1 MLQVIR
7 EKFTGGFAIA
17 ILALIG
23 VPFLFFGINYDFI
36 GTSFAAKVNGEDIT
50 SGQLELSYQQQLQQ
64 NPQLAQLPD
73 AYRAQFRERVLDS
86 LVRQRLIDQ
95 YLVEAGYRIS
105 DEQVTAAVQRIP
117 DFHVNGVFDKDT
129 YMSLLAQNGY
139 DPTQFEESQRNGMR
153 QDQLQRAIGSTAIVT
168 PAEYRRYLNLVA
180 EQRLV
185 SLATFTTDGIAE
197 DFEVTDEQVTAF
209 YDDNATLF
217 LTSESADIEYIEIRR
232 DEVST
237 AVDISEEVLLE
248 YYEDS
253 KSRYLQDEERQA
265 RHILILFGDDEA
277 AAEATAA
284 DVLARVQAGE
294 SFEALAAEFSK
305 DGGTASNGGD
315 LGTLTRTQ
323 LPGDLGGA
331 IFSMQEGAVEG
342 PVQSEFGFHII
353 RLDQIFERGPLPL
366 DEVRGELLSELRDR
380 EADDAFRALERR
392 MSDAYFDTSDL
403 QVISAAVGID
413 VQSASDFTRTGGE
426 PFGSNQVAIDAV
438 FSDGVLNGGEISEIV
453 ELDANSVAIFKVAQY
468 REAARQPLED
478 VKDLIAAEIRTQ
490 EADRI
495 IIGRVEQ
502 LLAAL
507 DAGEDFGTAAEAA
520 SGTVEN
526 PKLIG
531 RQDAEV
537 DQAVLFQVFAAS
549 KPAQNS
555 PVIGQISNVGG
566 GYTVFSLDAVLPG
579 RPESIPLADRDAGK
593 LQLAQQAGGA
603 DFVSFVQALYDN
615 AEVIIND
622 DAVAGS
628 TDLFQ

>member
-64 NPQLAQLPD
+64 NPQLAQLPVE
-73 AYRAQFRERVLDS
+73 YRAQYRERVLDS

-95 YLVEAGYRIS
+95 YLANAGYRIS
-105 DEQVTAAVQRIP
+105 DAQVTAAVQRIP
-117 DFHVNGVFDKDT
+117 DFHVDGVFDKDT
-129 YMSLLAQNGY
+129 YLSLLAQNGY

-153 QDQLQRAIGSTAIVT
+153 QDQLQRAVGATAIVT

-185 SLATFTTDGIAE
+185 SLATFTTDGVAE
-197 DFEVTDEQVTAF
+197 DFEVAADQITAF
-209 YDDNATLF
+209 YDDNTTLF
-217 LTSESADIEYIEIRR
+217 LTSESADIEFIEIRR

-237 AVDISEEVLLE
+237 AVDISEDVLQE

-265 RHILILFGDDEA
+265 RHILILFDDDDA

-284 DVLARVQAGE
+284 DILARVQAGE
-294 SFEALAAEFSK
+294 SFEALATEFSK

-315 LGTLTRTQ
+315 LGTLTRSQ

-342 PVQSEFGFHII
+342 PIRSEFGFHII

-366 DEVRGELLSELRDR
+366 DQVRGELLSELRDR
-380 EADDAFRALERR
+380 EADEAFRALERR

-403 QVISAAVGID
+403 QVISAAIGID
-413 VQSASDFTRTGGE
+413 VQSASNFTRAGGE

-438 FSDGVLNGGEISEIV
+438 FSEGVLTGGEISEIV

-468 REAARQPLED
+468 REASRQPLEE
-478 VKDLIAAEIRTQ
+478 VSDLIVAEMRAQ
-490 EADRI
+490 EADRKI
-495 IIGRVEQ
+495 VAQVEQ

-520 SGTVEN
+520 SATVEN

-531 RQDAEV
+531 RQDEEV

-549 KPAQNS
+549 KPEQNS

-593 LQLAQQAGGA
+593 LQLAQQAGNA

-615 AEVIIND
+615 ADIIING
-622 DAVAGS
+622 DAVAGT